1 MIFYLFKNKIWATNS
16 TSRLKKFMLR
26 STFRSAVSIHMP
38 VHQQVVGPAHS
49 STWHLSLMVRQNTG
63 SKAFKD
69 ILKDYF
75 NGKKYTTC
83 PTTFQHAP

>member
-1 MIFYLFKNKIWATNS
+1 
-16 TSRLKKFMLR
+16 
-26 STFRSAVSIHMP
+26 MP